1 MIEFKNVSFSYQG
14 DEAAGVRN
22 INLTIKDGEFV
33 LLCGRSG
40 CGKTTITKLING
52 LIPHY
57 FRGKLSG
64 EVRIDGKAV
73 KDTPM
78 YELAKKV
85 GSVFQNP
92 RTQFFNVDTDSEISF
107 GNENL
112 SLPQK
117 KLRKRLEQTL
127 DDLHIQGLKERN
139 IFKLSG
145 GEKQKVAF
153 ASIYAMNPEIYLPDE
168 PSSNLDLSAIE
179 ELKKTLKLLKSMGK
193 TIVVAEHRLFYL
205 MDLADKIVYLEH
217 GKIEGIYTPTEFR
230 LLTKEQRK
238 RMGLRSV
245 SLEEIHPEHVESS
258 KGKEILEV
266 KNLSVSHKKRE
277 ILKDVSLK
285 ACEGEVIGIVGRNG
299 EGKTTFLRTLC
310 GLHKEYKGG
319 IFWESRPQKR
329 KEMQSR
335 AYMIMQ
341 DVNYQLFADSVR
353 HECTLGIKKFEEA
366 TVESTLK
373 ELELYDKK
381 DCHPNTLSGG
391 EKQRLSVAVSMIS
404 DKKMLVFDEPTSG
417 LDYDSMHKVAELI
430 QKISKDRVVF
440 IVSHDYELLC
450 RSCSRV
456 ICFSEKILKEDVRM
470 NGEKEEKIRSLMGE
484 K

>member
-14 DEAAGVRN
+14 DEAAGVYD

-57 FRGKLSG
+57 FSGELSG
-64 EVRIDGKAV
+64 EVLIDGRAV

-112 SLPQK
+112 SLPQEE
-117 KLRKRLEQTL
+117 LRKRLDKTL
-127 DDLHIQGLKERN
+127 DDLHIHDLKERN

-168 PSSNLDLSAIE
+168 PSSNLDLSSIE
-179 ELKKTLKLLKSMGK
+179 DLKEKLKLLKSMGK

-205 MDLADKIVYLEH
+205 MDLVDKIVYLEH
-217 GKIEGIYTPTEFR
+217 GKIEGVYTPTEFR
-230 LLTKEQRK
+230 MLTKERRK
-238 RMGLRSV
+238 EMGLRSIN
-245 SLEEIHPEHVESS
+245 LEDVHPESVEAPV
-258 KGKEILEV
+258 GKEMLEV

-277 ILKDVSLK
+277 ILKDISLK

-310 GLHKEYKGG
+310 GLHKEYKGK
-319 IFWESRPQKR
+319 IFWEDHPQKR

-353 HECTLGIKKFEEA
+353 NECTLGIKKFEEA
-366 TVESTLK
+366 VVESTL
-373 ELELYDKK
+373 EDLDLYDKK

-417 LDYDSMHKVAELI
+417 LDYDSMNKVADLI
-430 QKISKDRVVF
+430 KKISKDKVIF
-440 IVSHDYELLC
+440 IVSHDYELIC

-456 ICFSEKILKEDVRM
+456 ICFSEKTLKEDVKM
-470 NGEKEEKIRSLMGE
+470 NGEKEEKIRDLIGE